1 MYTPSFKTK
10 KNGVPVLDRKEIDNI
25 GENFIRD
32 FQPSVLT
39 SPAPVD
45 IENFTEFYL
54 GMTPDYQYLSH
65 NGIYLGMT
73 VFNDTKL
80 YTIFGKNSRW
90 FLNYGTQKHNIC
102 VGHEKTLKDTL
113 AFMI

>member
-54 GMTPDYQYLSH
+54 GMTPDYTFEKIGDL
-65 NGIYLGMT
+65 MCADRT
-73 VFNDTKL
+73 TAF
-80 YTIFGKNSRW
+80 RW
-90 FLNYGTQKHNIC
+90 YCKALTHVKVPENPI
-102 VGHEKTLKDTL
+102 V
-113 AFMI
+113 I

>member
-54 GMTPDYQYLSH
+54 GMTPDYRLKELGYFPKNDMTDYSAGTALSDFFDL
-65 NGIYLGMT
+65 I
-73 VFNDTKL
+73 
-80 YTIFGKNSRW
+80 
-90 FLNYGTQKHNIC
+90 
-102 VGHEKTLKDTL
+102 
-113 AFMI
+113 